1 MLCIKS
7 YKQRECQYTMSY
19 QNNHAAKN
27 ALYEDLHRPHLQ
39 DAIASCLHFLEEGN
53 QCREIAPHYHDFVE
67 IIYGIRGRFSASMA
81 DQTIEVNEGDMLLIN
96 VNEVHAFHHF

>member
-1 MLCIKS
+1 
-7 YKQRECQYTMSY
+7 MSY

-67 IIYGIRGRFSASMA
+67 IRGYAP
-81 DQTIEVNEGDMLLIN
+81 DQR
-96 VNEVHAFHHF
+96 